1 VFDAVLRT
9 IQEKVRARQ
18 FVVTLHAEDEMY
30 EDALAIAD
38 IERALLT
45 GRITERQK
53 DQRTAESKYV
63 VTGESLGGDEIEV
76 VCKIG
81 PTDKVVV
88 ITVYLA

>member
-1 VFDAVLRT
+1 MFDAVLRR
-9 IQEKVRARQ
+9 IQGKVRARQ

-30 EDALAIAD
+30 EDGLTIAD
-38 IERALLT
+38 VECALLT
-45 GRITERQK
+45 GRIVERQRE
-53 DQRTAESKYV
+53 QLTAENKYL